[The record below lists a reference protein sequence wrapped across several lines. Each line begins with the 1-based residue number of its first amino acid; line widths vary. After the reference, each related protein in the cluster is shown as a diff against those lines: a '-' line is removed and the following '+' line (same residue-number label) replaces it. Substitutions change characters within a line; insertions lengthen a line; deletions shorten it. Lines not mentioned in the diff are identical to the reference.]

1 MKIAA
6 VISEFDPFHNGHKY
20 LIEETRRRTGCD
32 GVVCIMSGS
41 FTQRG
46 KPAVCDKWARAEMAL
61 RAGADAVIELP
72 FWYAVSSAQFFA
84 LGGITACRAI
94 GAEVLSFGIE
104 SDEDSVREFAKRRVS
119 EEYGKE
125 LVSGIRAGSSY
136 ASSAGTAIGEKRL
149 KPNDILACE
158 YIAAAGAAGYSPQFL
173 MIKRAGAGH
182 GSKETDGCFASA
194 SQIRSML
201 LDENWQ
207 ELVRPF
213 VPESTLEILARWRSE
228 ERFVTADAFSA
239 ALCVKI
245 RTISPERIASL
256 PFGGGGVGQLLYN
269 AVMRHNSWD
278 NIVSACTS
286 SRYTSSRISRLM
298 VRALA
303 EGEKA
308 DMSDPEEKELIYFK
322 GSIPY
327 VRVLGVSSKSST
339 DREKGDAAES
349 NDAGGNVS
357 FRILSELAS
366 RCRGKAVPVTAPYDY
381 LSKNVAE
388 KCGSASEIGRKML
401 LADITAQAVYG
412 SVLSDERRSA
422 ADRDLTE
429 QFLRIV

>member
-1 MKIAA
+1 
-6 VISEFDPFHNGHKY
+6 
-20 LIEETRRRTGCD
+20 
-32 GVVCIMSGS
+32 
-41 FTQRG
+41 
-46 KPAVCDKWARAEMAL
+46 
-61 RAGADAVIELP
+61 
-72 FWYAVSSAQFFA
+72 
-84 LGGITACRAI
+84 
-94 GAEVLSFGIE
+94 E
-104 SDEDSVREFAKRRVS
+104 SDEDSVREFAKRRAS

-125 LVSGIRAGSSY
+125 LVAGIEAGGSY
-136 ASSAGTAIGEKRL
+136 ASSAGAAIGEKRL

-158 YIAAAGAAGYSPQFL
+158 YIAAAGTAGYSPQIL

-182 GSKETDGCFASA
+182 GSKETEGCFASA
-194 SQIRSML
+194 SQIRDML

-213 VPESTLEILARWRSE
+213 VPESTLEILARWRSS

-245 RTISPERIASL
+245 RTTSPERIASL

-269 AVMRHNSWD
+269 AVTRLNSWD

-308 DMSDPEEKELIYFK
+308 DMPDPSENELVYFK
-322 GSIPY
+322 GSVPY
-327 VRVLGVSSKSST
+327 VRVLGVSSKSSGN
-339 DREKGDAAES
+339 RGKGET
-349 NDAGGNVS
+349 GENVS
-357 FRILSELAS
+357 FRILSELAW
-366 RCRGKAVPVTAPYDY
+366 RCRGKAVLVTAPYDY

-388 KCGSASEIGRKML
+388 MNEGSYETGRKML
-401 LADITAQAVYG
+401 LADITAQAVYD

-429 QFLRIV
+429 QFLRIG

>member
-1 MKIAA
+1 MRLAA
-6 VISEFDPFHNGHKY
+6 IISEFDPFHNGHKY

-84 LGGITACRAI
+84 LGGITVCKAI

-104 SDEDSVREFAKRRVS
+104 SDENSVREFAKRRAS

-125 LVSGIRAGSSY
+125 LVSGIEAGGSY
-136 ASSAGTAIGEKRL
+136 ASSAGAAIGEKRL

-158 YIAAAGAAGYSPQFL
+158 YIAAAGTAGYSPEIL
-173 MIKRAGAGH
+173 MVRRAGAGH

-201 LDENWQ
+201 LEENWK

-213 VPESTLEILARWRSE
+213 VPESTLEILERWRSE

-239 ALCVKI
+239 ALSVKV
-245 RTISPERIASL
+245 RTMSPERIVSL

-269 AVMRHNSWD
+269 AVMRLNSWD

-308 DMSDPEEKELIYFK
+308 DSPDHEERELIYFK

-327 VRVLGVSSKSST
+327 VRVLGVSSGSSGNH
-339 DREKGDAAES
+339 EKEDSDE
-349 NDAGGNVS
+349 NVS
-357 FRILSELAS
+357 FRILSELAG
-366 RCRGKAVPVTAPYDY
+366 RCSGKTAFVTAPYDY

-388 KCGSASEIGRKML
+388 KCEGSYETGRKML
-401 LADITAQAVYG
+401 LADITAQSVYD
-412 SVLSDERRSA
+412 SVLWDERRSA

-429 QFLRIV
+429 RFLMIR